1 MTTFGYDNGVSR
13 IEKLTTKFRNNPAG
27 VRFSD
32 LERVV
37 LDLGFRLVNV
47 KGSHYV
53 YKKESKLLTVVKPHG
68 GQKCCAMVD
77 VKKVLEF
84 LKKD

>member
-1 MTTFGYDNGVSR
+1 M
-13 IEKLTTKFRNNPAG
+13 
-27 VRFSD
+27 
-32 LERVV
+32 
-37 LDLGFRLVNV
+37 
-47 KGSHYV
+47 V
-53 YKKESKLLTVVKPHG
+53 YGRTREEAISQKESKLLTVVKPHG

>member
-1 MTTFGYDNGVSR
+1 MTAFGYANDVSR
-13 IEKLTTKFRNNPAG
+13 IEKLATKLKNNPAG
-27 VRFSD
+27 ARFSD

-47 KGSHYV
+47 KGSHHV
-53 YKKESKLLTVVKPHG
+53 YKKESKLLTLVKPHG

>member
-1 MTTFGYDNGVSR
+1 MNLDHSVCRDLSPPGVM
-13 IEKLTTKFRNNPAG
+13 
-27 VRFSD
+27 
-32 LERVV
+32 
-37 LDLGFRLVNV
+37 
-47 KGSHYV
+47 V
-53 YKKESKLLTVVKPHG
+53 YGRTREEAISQKESKLLTVVKPHG